1 MFSSGW
7 KPQCCSDF
15 NSGWEG
21 VRQCHEHA
29 AFNPPWHSYN
39 LLWWRNRHGEHCIRK
54 CKWRACKL
62 WSCCCLVPSNGR
74 FQNTRTFVLLTKLS
88 LSHSLLKWFSMFL
101 MANLCKS
108 KWEWP
113 GQRPEPRLRCVSELA
128 DFSYGCWFLSFS
140 GSVWPGFQQCSF
152 SRKDSKCQHWAL
164 GEVFCKHVR
173 EEELSCLLP
182 PVEVP
187 SSLCQNPLF
196 PGCYLKEIM
205 VLILSKPQLSW
216 VCPSSEKGICT
227 KGRLPGGKHK
237 WLLAIM
243 HSLSQKGTAHL
254 CLSWHNQ
261 AP

>member
-113 GQRPEPRLRCVSELA
+113 GQRPEPRLWCVSELA

-152 SRKDSKCQHWAL
+152 SRKDSKCQHWAWP
-164 GEVFCKHVR
+164 GVR
-173 EEELSCLLP
+173 RGVLQTCEGRRAELS
-182 PVEVP
+182 P
-187 SSLCQNPLF
+187 SSR
-196 PGCYLKEIM
+196 GSA
-205 VLILSKPQLSW
+205 LII
-216 VCPSSEKGICT
+216 VSESIIS
-227 KGRLPGGKHK
+227 
-237 WLLAIM
+237 WLL
-243 HSLSQKGTAHL
+243 LKGNHGSDSVQATAVMSVPKLRKRDLHEGEAA
-254 CLSWHNQ
+254 WWQ
-261 AP
+261 AQVAFGHHA